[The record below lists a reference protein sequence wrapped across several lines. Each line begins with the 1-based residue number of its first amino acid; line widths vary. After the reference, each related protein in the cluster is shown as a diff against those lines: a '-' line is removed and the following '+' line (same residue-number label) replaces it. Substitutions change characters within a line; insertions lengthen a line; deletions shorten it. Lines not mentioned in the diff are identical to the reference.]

1 MLYTALNIMLLV
13 AIAATIAF
21 AIVAIIAEYR
31 FNAGTDQFNAQLQ
44 YRKAIAAN
52 RHRHTNRMREL
63 HARQRYY
70 RRRID
75 VLQKR

>member
-1 MLYTALNIMLLV
+1 MLLV
-13 AIAATIAF
+13 AIAATLAF

-31 FNAGTDQFNAQLQ
+31 FNAGADQFRSQLL

-52 RHRHTNRMREL
+52 RQRHNNRMREL

-70 RRRID
+70 RNRTD